1 MGLLVLL
8 TAPMVLA
15 LILVWNNPP
24 QNARHRSADRA
35 ATAGSASSQRRSH
48 RRPTHA

>member
-15 LILVWNNPP
+15 LILVWSNPP
-24 QNARHRSADRA
+24 QNARHRSGGRE
-35 ATAGSASSQRRSH
+35 AGASSNRGSH